1 MPRPRTT
8 TSSRS
13 GSSRNAQPVVIA
25 GGGIGGLAAALAL
38 ARKGFRSLVLEQAP
52 QFGEI
57 GAGIQLAPNAW
68 HALDALGVGGLVKKE
83 AVFIERLL
91 MMDGVSGERVI
102 DIPLDERFAHRFGN
116 PYAVTHRADIHGSLL
131 DGCKAQPELIELRT
145 STRVEGFHADDEKVL
160 VNTASGETVEGAALV
175 GADGGR
181 SVIRERIVG
190 DKLALITGHMC
201 YRGGLD
207 AGDVPKDLR
216 WAAATLWAAH
226 NTHIVHYP
234 LRGWK
239 LFNLVATVIGKHT
252 SGGHNELARP
262 DEVLPLFSHYCD
274 KPLKLM
280 RTPKEFRRWMLLH
293 REPVDNWTRGRVT
306 LLGDAAHFMLQYMA
320 QGAAMAMEDAVCL
333 GACADAAD
341 GDFEKSFLDYQKQR
355 LIRATR
361 VQVSA
366 NKLVGMIFHV
376 PDGLEREVR
385 NDIYRGR
392 TAERYYDALEWVFS
406 TPDYVREFKA
416 AGESKGAGRN
426 VRAPAGRN
434 GSRPPSAPRKAASR
448 ARARSTGSRARAA
461 R

>member
-1 MPRPRTT
+1 VKA
-8 TSSRS
+8 
-13 GSSRNAQPVVIA
+13 RNENPVIVV

-38 ARKGFRSLVLEQAP
+38 ARKGFRSVVLEQAS

-83 AVFIERLL
+83 AVFIQHLL
-91 MMDGVSGERVI
+91 MFDGVTAEKVI
-102 DIPLDERFAHRFGN
+102 DIPLDARFARRFGN

-131 DGCKAQPELIELRT
+131 GGCKALPELIDLRT
-145 STRVEGFHADDEKVL
+145 STRVTGFDQDGSSVTIRTEKGDIQGL
-160 VNTASGETVEGAALV
+160 ALV
-175 GADGGR
+175 AADGGR
-181 SVIRERIVG
+181 SVIREKIVG
-190 DKLALITGHMC
+190 DPLPLITGHMC
-201 YRGGLD
+201 YRAVLNID
-207 AGDVPKDLR
+207 EVPKELR
-216 WAAATLWAAH
+216 LPAATLWAGH

-252 SGGHNELARP
+252 SGGHNELATP
-262 DEVLPLFSHYCD
+262 EEALPFFAHYCD
-274 KPLKLM
+274 EVMKLM

-333 GACADAAD
+333 GMCADAAG
-341 GDFEKSFLDYQKQR
+341 GDFEKAFVEYQKIR
-355 LIRATR
+355 LVRASR
-361 VQVSA
+361 VQISA
-366 NKLVGMIFHV
+366 NQLVGMIFHV

-392 TAERYYDALEWVFS
+392 SPERYYDALEWIFGA
-406 TPDYVREFKA
+406 PDYVRNFAKA
-416 AGESKGAGRN
+416 GAR
-426 VRAPAGRN
+426 R
-434 GSRPPSAPRKAASR
+434 SRPASAPRKAASR
-448 ARARSTGSRARAA
+448 APARSTGSRARGA
-461 R
+461 RPARRPPSRRRASPAR